1 MFDSSLQK
9 PSNLIKI
16 LIMKHLFPL
25 IIAVIFLLPKSLKA
39 QNEGEVIGAVAGGLL
54 AIGAGIAAIEQMKEQ
69 AELTATEWFLT
80 HHPEYTKFSLK
91 TLDFDGKKLKDMS
104 ATSVITFK
112 IREFDIDEKDP
123 KFGKKLVL
131 FGFTSFGWINQYGID
146 FDKIKWFLI
155 DSDEWMRMMTA
166 YTKVAS
172 PEKNEMII
180 KEILQHGKV
189 VNKGVKANKGEDI
202 DFYKIEGDMYLVTD
216 YSPEM
221 KFIYNERSLGI
232 YLKETM
238 NLIQIGRGDI
248 IKIHDFF
255 FGE

>member
-1 MFDSSLQK
+1 MK
-9 PSNLIKI
+9 KI
-16 LIMKHLFPL
+16 LILFVVVMYLAPQN
-25 IIAVIFLLPKSLKA
+25 LKA
-39 QNEGEVIGAVAGGLL
+39 QNDGAAVATVAGGLL

-80 HHPEYTKFSLK
+80 NHPEYNKFSLK

-104 ATSVITFK
+104 STSVITFK
-112 IREFDIDEKDP
+112 IREFDIKGNEP
-123 KFGKKLVL
+123 ELGKKLVL
-131 FGFTSFGWINQYGID
+131 FGFTSYGWINEYGID
-146 FDKIKWFLI
+146 FSKVEWFLI
-155 DSDEWMRMMTA
+155 DSNEWMNMMTA

-172 PEKNEMII
+172 SEKNEGTIRGAL
-180 KEILQHGKV
+180 KDGKV
-189 VNKGVKANKGEDI
+189 VNKGVKVKNREDI

-238 NLIQIGRGDI
+238 NLIQIGRGNLI
-248 IKIHDFF
+248 NIHEFF
-255 FGE
+255 FDE